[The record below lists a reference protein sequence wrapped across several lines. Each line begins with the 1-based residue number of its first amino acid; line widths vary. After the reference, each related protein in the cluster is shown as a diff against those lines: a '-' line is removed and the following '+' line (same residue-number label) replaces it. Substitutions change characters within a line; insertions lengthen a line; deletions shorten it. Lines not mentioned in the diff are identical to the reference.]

1 VPCEH
6 NINPSSRE
14 LDLFYMCDEGSI
26 ETLKNH
32 LFIKLNNSINMVLNI
47 VVIFEANILCRKVEK
62 DYV

>member
-1 VPCEH
+1 MVPCEH
-6 NINPSSRE
+6 NISPSSRE
-14 LDLFYMCDEGSI
+14 LDLFYEGSI
-26 ETLKNH
+26 ETFKNH